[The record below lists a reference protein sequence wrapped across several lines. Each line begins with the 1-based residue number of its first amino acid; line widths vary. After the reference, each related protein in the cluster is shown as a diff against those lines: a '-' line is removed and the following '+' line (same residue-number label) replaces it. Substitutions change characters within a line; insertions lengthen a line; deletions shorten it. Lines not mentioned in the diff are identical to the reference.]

1 MSTYTCTCMSG
12 HTCILSL
19 SEIDWSSSTHDVSV
33 RRFVEPVGP
42 TAILPS
48 TVLGVFRLMF
58 TSAIVSLIVSETNAY
73 AREIL
78 GDSAAQKWTD
88 VTAEDIWAFLGFA
101 LLMGINRLPQLH
113 LYWNTDPA
121 YHYLPIAER
130 ITRDR
135 FMAIW
140 RYLHFTRTDLHV
152 IRPQS

>member
-1 MSTYTCTCMSG
+1 
-12 HTCILSL
+12 
-19 SEIDWSSSTHDVSV
+19 
-33 RRFVEPVGP
+33 
-42 TAILPS
+42 
-48 TVLGVFRLMF
+48 MF

-121 YHYLPIAER
+121 YHYLPIAEL

-140 RYLHFTRTDLHV
+140 RYLHFTRTPPPAPPSTAPQQIPHV
-152 IRPQS
+152 PRTDFGKFSP